1 MSGMRRL
8 ALLVLLAVLA
18 GCSSGGPTTPAPS
31 PTSTNAAAVQALI
44 RPLMRH
50 DVDQLA
56 AKDDATLDRV
66 AVQQCTDLVK
76 DGGYLTLL
84 KGDLL
89 SGIPAK
95 QAGALIAYAV
105 RGWCPSKVS
114 LLPGT

>member
-8 ALLVLLAVLA
+8 AVLALLAVLA

-31 PTSTNAAAVQALI
+31 STNTAAVQALI
-44 RPLMRH
+44 RPLMRA